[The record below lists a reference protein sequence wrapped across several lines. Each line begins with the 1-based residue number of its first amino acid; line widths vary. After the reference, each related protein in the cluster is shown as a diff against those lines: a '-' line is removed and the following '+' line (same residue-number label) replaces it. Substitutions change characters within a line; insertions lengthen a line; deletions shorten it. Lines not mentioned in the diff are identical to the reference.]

1 LKRFQDSDN
10 FPYSKEKIKI
20 RDIVEVI
27 MMQGKLENNKIVVSD
42 NSAISKLHGKR
53 AYGIMSNGK
62 LYLSL
67 LEAYYLFEKGKL
79 QVLKNNKSISS
90 TSIKSLVDKETDF
103 NAKYCVYKDLRD
115 RGYIVKTG
123 FKYGC
128 HFRVY
133 RNSIEEHAEYLVQSF
148 IEHDSII
155 TDDIIRH
162 VRLAHSVKKKMIFAL
177 VDEENDISYI
187 SFNRIKI

>member
-1 LKRFQDSDN
+1 
-10 FPYSKEKIKI
+10 
-20 RDIVEVI
+20 

>member
-42 NSAISKLHGKR
+42 NSAIAKLHGKR

>member
-1 LKRFQDSDN
+1 M
-10 FPYSKEKIKI
+10 PYSKEKIKI

-42 NSAISKLHGKR
+42 NPSISKLYGKR
-53 AYGIMSNGK
+53 AYGIMRNGK

-67 LEAYYLFEKGKL
+67 LEAYYLFEKDKL
-79 QVLKNNKSISS
+79 QILKNNKSISGA
-90 TSIKSLVDKETDF
+90 TIKSLADKETDF

-148 IEHDSII
+148 IEQDSII

-162 VRLAHSVKKKMIFAL
+162 VRLAHTVKKEMIFAL

-187 SFNRIKI
+187 SFNRTKI